1 MDIQTI
7 QHTFKEKGI
16 RKVKLGA
23 FDIDGIFRGK
33 YVSPEKFA
41 SVVESGMS
49 FCDVLFGWDVND
61 ALYDRESLT
70 GWHTGYPDTLARIDL
85 DTFRIVPWEPD
96 TALFIMDLC
105 TPDGS
110 PYPLSP
116 RHLYQKLLDRA
127 AQVGL
132 QVRMSAEYE
141 YFFFEETSHSIREK
155 DYRDLKPLTPGMFGY
170 SIVRASACSDL
181 VHHIMDAMRDYDV
194 EIEGI
199 HTETGPGVYET
210 AIRYDTG
217 VRAADKAALFKTG
230 VKELAPRHGL
240 IATFMAKWNAN
251 LPGCSGHLH
260 QSLWD
265 LEGKAN
271 QFSDPDAPN
280 GLSEL
285 ARHYMAGQLALM
297 PTMTALVC
305 PTINSYKRAVPG
317 VWSPV
322 NVSWG
327 VENRTTALRAIPGTS
342 GRSTRV
348 EYRLSGADINP
359 YLAMAACLASG
370 LYGVENKLDPPP
382 PVSGNAY
389 ADAGLPML
397 PANLASA
404 TDILNRSDAAR
415 AYLGD
420 TFVDH
425 YVMTRDYEVRLY
437 EKAVTNWELQR
448 YFEVI

>member
-1 MDIQTI
+1 LDIQSVH
-7 QHTFKEKGI
+7 HTFREKGI

-23 FDIDGIFRGK
+23 FDIDGVFRGK

-41 SVVESGMS
+41 SVAESGMS

-70 GWHTGYPDTLARIDL
+70 GWHTGYPDTLAKIDL

-96 TALFIMDLC
+96 TALFIMDLY
-105 TPDGS
+105 TPDAS

-116 RHLYQKLLDRA
+116 RHLYKKLLDRA
-127 AQVGL
+127 AQLGL

-141 YFFFEETSHSIREK
+141 YFFFEENSHSIREK
-155 DYRDLKPLTPGMFGY
+155 GYRDLKPLTPGMFGY
-170 SIVRASACSDL
+170 SVVRASACSDL
-181 VHHIMDAMRDYDV
+181 VHHIIDAMRDYDV

-199 HTETGPGVYET
+199 HTETGPGVYEA

-240 IATFMAKWNAN
+240 IATFMAKWNAD
-251 LPGCSGHLH
+251 LPGCSGHIH

-271 QFSDPDAPN
+271 QFSDPGAQND
-280 GLSEL
+280 LSEL

-297 PTMTALVC
+297 PAMTALVC

-317 VWSPV
+317 VWSPI

-327 VENRTTALRAIPGTS
+327 VENRTAALRAIPGTS
-342 GRSTRV
+342 GQSTRV

-370 LYGVENKLDPPP
+370 LYGIENHLDLPP

-389 ADAGLPML
+389 ADVGLPML
-397 PANLASA
+397 PGNLAAA

-415 AYLGD
+415 TYLGD